1 MTQFHVWFASTGPAD
16 VGEQQGVSDV
26 RDSVGLAEREDR
38 DDGRGEVH
46 LHAAGRQRD
55 TRRRTVRR
63 RKVVRRVERPPH
75 PARAVQR
82 PPHPAR
88 AVRRRQ
94 TAILAQ
100 QVTHANSAI
109 PHNNNDD
116 NNEPITVEN
125 LGVFISSTT
134 LNFIS
139 ELGRRICVHTGDA
152 RETS

>member
-1 MTQFHVWFASTGPAD
+1 MRRVYIYFASTGPAD

-26 RDSVGLAEREDR
+26 RDSAGLAEREDR

-63 RKVVRRVERPPH
+63 RKVVRRV
-75 PARAVQR
+75 QR

-100 QVTHANSAI
+100 QVTHANCAI
-109 PHNNNDD
+109 PRNNNDD
-116 NNEPITVEN
+116 NNN
-125 LGVFISSTT
+125 K
-134 LNFIS
+134 
-139 ELGRRICVHTGDA
+139 
-152 RETS
+152 TSL